1 MNDTEKL
8 FTAMVKK
15 YLNGSGERIV
25 PEGGAADWAELFTLA
40 AAHKIIPWIYSAA
53 VSEPDFK
60 ALPRE
65 VREKYRLFTMGA
77 IAAQTMM
84 YEKFKSIYS
93 ELRESGIHIA
103 ALKGLLCDTLYPYR
117 DYRTTSDCD
126 ALIPPEELE
135 RCGELLKEKGLY
147 RVDEKDDEMTFSAP
161 GGFRLEVHTT
171 LFSKEHTRLAEME
184 KWFSDWQTTGITEEI
199 DGVKIFTF
207 SHTDH
212 LLYLVAHAFSHFVS
226 GGFGIRQLCDITL
239 YSRRWDE
246 EIDWSLVM
254 SRLKQAGADIF
265 FLSLINAARS
275 ELGVRPGD
283 RLYAVFGST
292 DLPEYNDLLS
302 DLIDAGAFGKSTD
315 ERQHS
320 ANMTLGALDGGKL
333 SPAAATLF
341 PSLDYMKRS
350 YAFLRRFPFLL
361 PVAWLMRIFN
371 YLFSNIKKKK
381 SAQAPTDSIKYGSER
396 IALLKKYGIIDA
408 QPAKSRKNSG

>member
-1 MNDTEKL
+1 MNNTEKL

-15 YLNGSGERIV
+15 YLSSSKEQVV
-25 PEGGAADWAELFTLA
+25 PENSHVNWSELFSLA

-65 VREKYRLFTMGA
+65 EREKYRLFTMGA

-84 YEKFKSIYS
+84 YEKFKSVYS
-93 ELRESGIHIA
+93 ELSESGIHIA
-103 ALKGLLCDTLYPYR
+103 ALKGLLCDTLYPQR

-126 ALIPPEELE
+126 ALIPPEEFE
-135 RCGELLKEKGLY
+135 HCGELLKEMGLE

-171 LFSKEHTRLAEME
+171 LFSKEHSRLAEME
-184 KWFSDWQTTGITEEI
+184 KWFSDWQTSGITVEI

-207 SHTDH
+207 SHTNH
-212 LLYLVAHAFSHFVS
+212 LLYLVSHAFSHFVS
-226 GGFGIRQLCDITL
+226 GGFGVRQLCDIAL
-239 YSRRWDE
+239 YARRWDE
-246 EIDWSLVM
+246 EIDWELVM
-254 SRLKQAGADIF
+254 NRLKQAGADIF

-275 ELGVRPGD
+275 ELSIRPGD

-292 DLPEYNDLLS
+292 DLPEYDDLLS

-320 ANMTLGALDGGKL
+320 ANMTLGALDGGKF

-341 PSLDYMKRS
+341 PSLGYMKRS
-350 YAFLRRFPFLL
+350 YGFLRRFPFLL
-361 PVAWLMRIFN
+361 PLAWLLRIFS
-371 YLFSNIKKKK
+371 YLFSRLKKRKAVQ
-381 SAQAPTDSIKYGSER
+381 SPSDSIRYGNER
-396 IALLKKYGIIDA
+396 IALLKKYGIID
-408 QPAKSRKNSG
+408 S